1 MYTQFIG
8 CMIMGYYAYFKP
20 TMMAKNSHRLDK
32 VHYVAVTTGLCGSIT
47 TFSSWMMDC
56 NNNFYLQWDLS
67 WGNVAGSYNSGRFF
81 EWIMSM
87 ITGVAVPILAL
98 RLGRYLAK
106 VKDERRQ
113 AQIALEKAAAP
124 AVGTEEN
131 KNVMHEDG
139 NTGVELRAPIPPQ
152 DINSKKKMSFSGDN
166 NDGGKNEE
174 DEEEETGG
182 DKNTSVPANATRSTR
197 ATTRAIRYEVTKA
210 TRLRESAATVKRKS
224 QFVRESTFNNR
235 PTASSN
241 AGKSFAQIASD
252 RMSMALRVEEYD
264 EEDEEEINEAD
275 NETTPVLGADE
286 NQNPSFSKSVAAAAP
301 VQEEYKIFT
310 YNLSELA
317 VLATFF
323 VCTFLLAG
331 IPSGQ
336 YPTWMFLTWTGITGV
351 FGAYLRYQLAAF
363 NPIYPNFPL
372 GTFSS
377 NIAGTYLLA
386 IFTVISKYRAQ
397 YYNVDVQAALFGL
410 STGFCGCLTTVS
422 TFVNEIDALPEFDSY
437 RYAITTNLV
446 AQLGI
451 VFILNIY
458 AFSTIQTVDIQ
469 PSTINECGM
478 SSDICGDLLTKL
490 GCPANYIVNT
500 ACSNANN
507 YNTYLG
513 NCSCGSFNGNYVTDL
528 VVDSQ
533 VKHNVS
539 NSFIAVWPT
548 DPDSIVDD
556 PTQTIDYCLSFTVS
570 FFFPILVFLF
580 INFLLSYIFFIR
592 ICVIIILTKFNVPRS
607 IAISMPVTVVVSLMR
622 NPSVP
627 ADLTVFPE
635 HGLRKSLPIL
645 CWLVN
650 MI

>member
-20 TMMAKNSHRLDK
+20 TMMAKNSPRLEK

-67 WGNVAGSYNSGRFF
+67 WGNVAGSYNGGRFF

-113 AQIALEKAAAP
+113 AQLGLNKAPP
-124 AVGTEEN
+124 AIEEN
-131 KNVMHEDG
+131 KNVLHEDG
-139 NTGVELRAPIPPQ
+139 KTAGVELTE
-152 DINSKKKMSFSGDN
+152 DISSTKKVPFSGNSN
-166 NDGGKNEE
+166 NDDGGKNEE
-174 DEEEETGG
+174 EHEEETGEDNRAG
-182 DKNTSVPANATRSTR
+182 TSVAENNNNATTTRSTR
-197 ATTRAIRYEVTKA
+197 ATTRAIRYEVTRA
-210 TRLRESAATVKRKS
+210 NRLRESAATVKRKS
-224 QFVRESTFNNR
+224 HFVNESNTSMYNR
-235 PTASSN
+235 PTAASN

-264 EEDEEEINEAD
+264 EVDEEEINEAD
-275 NETTPVLGADE
+275 NETTPVLGAAADE
-286 NQNPSFSKSVAAAAP
+286 NRSPSFAKPVVVAVAP
-301 VQEEYKIFT
+301 VKEEEYKIFT
-310 YNLSELA
+310 YNLSELT
-317 VLATFF
+317 VLALFF

-377 NIAGTYLLA
+377 NMAGTYLLA
-386 IFTVISKYRAQ
+386 IFTVVSKYRAE

-458 AFSTIQTVDIQ
+458 AFSTIPTVDLQ

-478 SSDICGDLLTKL
+478 SSDICGDLLAKL
-490 GCPANYIVNT
+490 GCPASYIENT
-500 ACSNANN
+500 ACVNANN

-548 DPDSIVDD
+548 DPDSIMDD

-570 FFFPILVFLF
+570 FIFIFWFLF
-580 INFLLSYIFFIR
+580 INFLLLEY
-592 ICVIIILTKFNVPRS
+592 V
-607 IAISMPVTVVVSLMR
+607 
-622 NPSVP
+622 
-627 ADLTVFPE
+627 
-635 HGLRKSLPIL
+635 
-645 CWLVN
+645 
-650 MI
+650 